1 MNQQN
6 PNMPAP
12 TEDELQRMWSRIT
25 NEVKKRRERRTRI
38 RLAVSASVVILL
50 TLSGFVYY
58 DLQIRDDVYYAER
71 AEKKII
77 LADGSE
83 IVLSEGAKLTVEK
96 SFPSDTREVYLEG
109 DAIFNVSKSKTHP
122 FIVHGN
128 GYETKVLGTVFKVF
142 QKGKTFSVD
151 LFEGK
156 VSVYRKEKPSEYFVL
171 QPKETFSNMGAGEI
185 AAVMKTENKKGPS
198 TSKDLKIDLNFT
210 KCPFDLAIQTIEKN
224 YGLKIYYPLELNGET
239 VSVTTDKAKAL
250 EIIDAIALQFNLN
263 TKKINATT
271 FELEK

>member
-6 PNMPAP
+6 PNMSPP
-12 TEDELQRMWSRIT
+12 TEDELQQMWSRIT
-25 NEVKKRRERRTRI
+25 NEVKKRKQRRARN
-38 RLAVSASVVILL
+38 RLAVSASFVLL
-50 TLSGFVYY
+50 LAVSGFMYY
-58 DLQIRDDVYYAER
+58 DMQIRDDVYYAER
-71 AEKKII
+71 ADKKIV

-83 IVLSEGAKLTVEK
+83 IMLYRGARLTVEK
-96 SFPSDTREVYLEG
+96 SFPSDTREVSLEG
-109 DAIFNVSKSKTHP
+109 NAIFKVSKSKVHP
-122 FIVHGN
+122 FVVHGN
-128 GYETKVLGTVFKVF
+128 GYETKVLGTVFKVS

-185 AAVMKTENKKGPS
+185 AAVMKTENKTGPS
-198 TSKDLKIDLNFT
+198 ASTDLKIDLNFT

-250 EIIDAIALQFNLN
+250 DIIEAIALQFSLN